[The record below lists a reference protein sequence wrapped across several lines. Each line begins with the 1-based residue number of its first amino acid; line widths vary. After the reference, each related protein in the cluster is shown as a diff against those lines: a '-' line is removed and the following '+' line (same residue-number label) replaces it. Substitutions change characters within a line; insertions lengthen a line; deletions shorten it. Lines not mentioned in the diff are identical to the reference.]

1 MCIHKTI
8 MGHAF
13 ICHKNEAIH
22 IHEFFKNTFS
32 LKSAKTKKK
41 KHSVKSC
48 PYMVYLLA
56 IFVRITRHHLTLS

>member
-41 KHSVKSC
+41 KTFSEKLPIHGISAGHFC
-48 PYMVYLLA
+48 QN
-56 IFVRITRHHLTLS
+56 H